1 MKSVFT
7 PLAKCVLL
15 PFALTAAMSATDT
28 VIEKNI
34 YGEGTTALIILN
46 EEKEDIMKIVKS
58 LEKSGLLI
66 KGISGTVE
74 NKAKTKNKKV
84 DFFQCY

>member
-15 PFALTAAMSATDT
+15 PFGLTAAMSATDT

-34 YGEGTTALIILN
+34 YGEGTTALTILN

-58 LEKSGLLI
+58 LENQ
-66 KGISGTVE
+66 V
-74 NKAKTKNKKV
+74 
-84 DFFQCY
+84 Y